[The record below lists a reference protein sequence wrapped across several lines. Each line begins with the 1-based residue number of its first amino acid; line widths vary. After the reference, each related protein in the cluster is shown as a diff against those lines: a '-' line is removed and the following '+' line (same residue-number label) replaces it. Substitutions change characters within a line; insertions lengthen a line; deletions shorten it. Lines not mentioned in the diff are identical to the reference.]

1 MSYQAVQVM
10 DPHLTSTEEV
20 VDPSDD
26 GEYDRLITEG
36 RLSDY
41 ERDALEQLGIVRPE
55 WSGGLG

>member
-1 MSYQAVQVM
+1 M